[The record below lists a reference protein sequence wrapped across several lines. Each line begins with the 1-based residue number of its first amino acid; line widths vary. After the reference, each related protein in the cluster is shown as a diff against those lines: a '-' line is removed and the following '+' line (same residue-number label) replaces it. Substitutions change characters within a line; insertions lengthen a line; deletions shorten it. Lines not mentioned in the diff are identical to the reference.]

1 MEKEKSHVYFYGKTK
16 TKRDYLKQNGV
27 RYENR

>member
-1 MEKEKSHVYFYGKTK
+1 MENEKSHVYFYGK

>member
-1 MEKEKSHVYFYGKTK
+1 MEYKTNYIDIFYSK